1 MGADPAARRL
11 EHLLERY
18 GLGARQRRQLDGL
31 LSLLANDRHAPTS
44 VRTPERAVDA
54 HIADSLVAL
63 ELETLRA
70 AESIADLGSGAGFP
84 GLSLALALEG
94 SAVHLVESVAR
105 KCVFLERAIGEL
117 GLENARVVRGR
128 AEEWSAGQGR
138 NDVATARAV
147 GPQPVVV
154 EYAAPLLRTGGV
166 LVDWRAGR
174 AREQE
179 QRGARAAAQVGMRPA
194 EVRRVQPFVGAR
206 ERHLHLYLKVTPTP
220 AWLPRRPGA
229 AVKRPLGAAPRPG
242 AERVPARERASELLS
257 PPDGVGGP
265 SDRGRR

>member
-31 LSLLANDRHAPTS
+31 LSLLANDRRAPTS
-44 VRTPERAVDA
+44 VRAPARAVDA

-63 ELETLRA
+63 ELETVGT

-84 GLSLALALEG
+84 GLPLAIALEG

-166 LVDWRAGR
+166 LVDWRGRR
-174 AREQE
+174 ARAEERQ
-179 QRGARAAAQVGMRPA
+179 ATAAAAQLGMRPT
-194 EVRRVQPFVGAR
+194 EVRRVEPFAGVRA
-206 ERHLHLYLKVTPTP
+206 RHLHLYLKVSHTPP
-220 AWLPRRPGA
+220 GFPRRPGA
-229 AVKRPLGAAPRPG
+229 AVKRPLGAAPRRRAR
-242 AERVPARERASELLS
+242 AETSARASARHA
-257 PPDGVGGP
+257 D
-265 SDRGRR
+265 